1 MKPTRWAFSVYGR
14 SWMTSPCA
22 GTDRAVP
29 TALSMSEGSSHATS
43 AATSPAPAR
52 AVVARLD
59 IPATAGESIDLFG
72 GQPSVEEALC
82 PE

>member
-1 MKPTRWAFSVYGR
+1 MEPTRWTFSVHGR
-14 SWMTSPCA
+14 SWLTSPRA

-59 IPATAGESIDLFG
+59 IPATAGETIDLFG
-72 GQPSVEEALC
+72 GHPVEEALR